1 MIRLTYRRERGDDTG
16 GMTTS
21 RVATFHPAW
30 GAVAMTASGVA
41 LVSLLDPWA
50 GSGVDDVVGAVTL
63 VLALVIAIATSVVY
77 IARMTAHREAV
88 VDDLANPVMGAMTA
102 AWPASLLI
110 AALAVLQ
117 AGVIEVF
124 DGTTALWVALVFFVP
139 GLVGT
144 LIVGV
149 AFYTRVIGSSDVPLQ
164 AVSGNWFVPVVP
176 LVLVPS
182 ILVRAEVLGGPV
194 DSASL
199 AFAAVAT
206 WGIGFG
212 LFLLLAAIIGGRL
225 LIASPPPPH
234 AAPTWWTWLAPIG
247 AGALG
252 IISISRLSTVS
263 EAWPDATSA
272 AFLVA
277 AMLWGLGLWWAVFA
291 GIVIFRQRR
300 ELRFQLPVWGFGFP
314 TAAWIALTV
323 ELARHWDLGW
333 LAVSGAVLWAAL
345 IVAFAVATVATLV
358 RMRSGAIFGR

>member
-1 MIRLTYRRERGDDTG
+1 
-16 GMTTS
+16 MTT
-21 RVATFHPAW
+21 
-30 GAVAMTASGVA
+30 SGVA

-63 VLALVIAIATSVVY
+63 ALALIIAVATSVVY
-77 IARMTAHREAV
+77 IVRMTAHREAV

-117 AGVIEVF
+117 AGVIDLV
-124 DGTTALWVALVFFVP
+124 DGTAALWIALVFFVP
-139 GLVGT
+139 GIVGT
-144 LIVGV
+144 LVVGV
-149 AFYTRVIGSSDVPLQ
+149 AFYTRVIGSTDVPLH

-182 ILVRAEVLGGPV
+182 ILTRTEVLGGPV
-194 DSASL
+194 DSATL
-199 AFAAVAT
+199 AFVAVAT

-234 AAPTWWTWLAPIG
+234 AAPTWWIWLAPIG
-247 AGALG
+247 AGGLG
-252 IISISRLSTVS
+252 IISISRLSAVA
-263 EAWPDATSA
+263 EAWPDATSV
-272 AFLVA
+272 AFLLA
-277 AMLWGLGLWWAVFA
+277 AMLWGFGLWWGVFA
-291 GIVIFRQRR
+291 GIVIYRQRR
-300 ELRFQLPVWGFGFP
+300 ELHFQLPVWGFGFP

-323 ELARHWDLGW
+323 ELARHWVLDW

-345 IVAFAVATVATLV
+345 IVAFAAAIVMTVV
-358 RMRSGAIFGR
+358 GMRSGAMFGR

>member
-1 MIRLTYRRERGDDTG
+1 
-16 GMTTS
+16 MTSS
-21 RVATFHPAW
+21 RVAGFHPAW

-50 GSGVDDVVGAVTL
+50 GSGADEVVGAVTL
-63 VLALVIAIATSVVY
+63 ALALVVAIATSVVF
-77 IARMTAHREAV
+77 IARLAAHRHAFT
-88 VDDLANPVMGAMTA
+88 DDLANPGMGAMTA

-117 AGVIEVF
+117 AGVIELV
-124 DGTTALWVALVFFVP
+124 DDTAALWVALVFFVP

-149 AFYTRVIGSSDVPLQ
+149 AFYTRVIGSTDVPLQ

-182 ILVRAEVLGGPV
+182 ILARIEVLGGPV
-194 DSASL
+194 DPASL
-199 AFAAVAT
+199 AFVAVAT

-212 LFLLLAAIIGGRL
+212 LFLLLAAIVGGRL

-234 AAPTWWTWLAPIG
+234 AAPTWWIWLAPIG
-247 AGALG
+247 AGAIG
-252 IISISRLSTVS
+252 IISISRLSAVS
-263 EAWPDATSA
+263 EAWADASSA

-277 AMLWGLGLWWAVFA
+277 AMLWGFGLWWAVFA

-300 ELRFQLPVWGFGFP
+300 ELHFQLPVWGFGFP

-323 ELARHWDLGW
+323 ELARHWELAW
-333 LAVSGAVLWAAL
+333 LAAVGAVLWVVLIGAFVAA
-345 IVAFAVATVATLV
+345 VVATIL
-358 RMRSGAIFGR
+358 RLRSGAIFHR

>member
-1 MIRLTYRRERGDDTG
+1 MVPEHA
-16 GMTTS
+16 S

-50 GSGVDDVVGAVTL
+50 GSGADDLTGAVTL
-63 VLALVIAIATSVVY
+63 GFALVVAIATSVFF
-77 IARMTAHREAV
+77 IARLVSHREAFH
-88 VDDLANPVMGAMTA
+88 DDLADPQLGAMTA

-117 AGVIEVF
+117 AGVVGVL
-124 DGTTALWVALVFFVP
+124 DGTTALWTALVLFIP

-144 LIVGV
+144 FVVGV
-149 AFYTRVIGSSDVPLQ
+149 AFYTRVIGSTDVPLP

-182 ILVRAEVLGGPV
+182 ILVRTEALGGPV

-212 LFLLLAAIIGGRL
+212 LFLLLAAIVGGRL

-234 AAPTWWTWLAPIG
+234 AAPTWWVWLAPIG

-252 IISISRLSTVS
+252 IISISRLSIVG
-263 EAWPDATSA
+263 EAWPDATDA
-272 AFLVA
+272 AFLLA
-277 AMLWGLGLWWAVFA
+277 AMLWGFGLWWAVFA

-300 ELRFQLPVWGFGFP
+300 QLRFRLPVWGFGFP

-323 ELARHWDLGW
+323 ELARHWGLPW
-333 LAVSGAVLWAAL
+333 LVVAGTALWVMLLVGFAAL
-345 IVAFAVATVATLV
+345 VIVTVVQL
-358 RMRSGAIFGR
+358 RSGAIFRR

>member
-1 MIRLTYRRERGDDTG
+1 
-16 GMTTS
+16 MTAS

-41 LVSLLDPWA
+41 LVSLLDPWP

-63 VLALVIAIATSVVY
+63 GLALVVAAATSVVFV
-77 IARMTAHREAV
+77 ARLAAHRDAFH
-88 VDDLANPVMGAMTA
+88 DDLADPRLGAMTA

-117 AGVIEVF
+117 AGVIGLIG
-124 DGTTALWVALVFFVP
+124 DTTALWTASVLFIP

-144 LIVGV
+144 LIVGI
-149 AFYTRVIGSSDVPLQ
+149 AFYTRVIGTTDVPLP

-182 ILVRAEVLGGPV
+182 ILVRTEALGGPV
-194 DSASL
+194 PPGSL
-199 AFAAVAT
+199 ALAAVAT

-212 LFLLLAAIIGGRL
+212 LFLLLAAIVGGRL

-234 AAPTWWTWLAPIG
+234 AAPTWWIWLAPIG
-247 AGALG
+247 AGGLG
-252 IISISRLSTVS
+252 LIAISRLSAVS
-263 EAWPDATSA
+263 SAWPDATHA

-277 AMLWGLGLWWAVFA
+277 AMLWGFGLWWAVFA
-291 GIVIFRQRR
+291 GIVILRQRR
-300 ELRFQLPVWGFGFP
+300 ELHFQLPVWGFGFP

-323 ELARHWDLGW
+323 ELARHWQLDW
-333 LAVSGAVLWAAL
+333 LAVAGTALWVLLLVGFAA
-345 IVAFAVATVATLV
+345 IVAATLA
-358 RMRSGAIFGR
+358 RLRSGAIFHR

>member
-1 MIRLTYRRERGDDTG
+1 
-16 GMTTS
+16 MTTS

-50 GSGVDDVVGAVTL
+50 GSNVDDVVGAVTL
-63 VLALVIAIATSVVY
+63 VLALVVAVATSVVF
-77 IARMTAHREAV
+77 IARMTAHRHLFI
-88 VDDLANPVMGAMTA
+88 DDLANPVMGAMTA
-102 AWPASLLI
+102 AWPAALLI

-117 AGVIEVF
+117 AGVIGLV
-124 DGTTALWVALVFFVP
+124 DAATALWSALVLFVP

-149 AFYTRVIGSSDVPLQ
+149 AFYTRVIGSTDVPLQ

-182 ILVRAEVLGGPV
+182 ILTRSEVLGGPV
-194 DSASL
+194 EPASL

-234 AAPTWWTWLAPIG
+234 AAPTWWIWLAPLG
-247 AGALG
+247 ASALG
-252 IISISRLSTVS
+252 IISISRLSVVS
-263 EAWPDATSA
+263 EAWPDATDA
-272 AFLVA
+272 AFLIA
-277 AMLWGLGLWWAVFA
+277 ATLWGFGLWWAVFS

-300 ELRFQLPVWGFGFP
+300 ELHFQLPVWGFGFP
-314 TAAWIALTV
+314 TAAWIALTI
-323 ELARHWDLGW
+323 ELARHWELAWLGV
-333 LAVSGAVLWAAL
+333 AGAVLWAMLVA
-345 IVAFAVATVATLV
+345 AFAAASVATLV
-358 RMRSGAIFGR
+358 QLRSGAIFRR

>member
-63 VLALVIAIATSVVY
+63 VLALVIAVATSVVY

-117 AGVIEVF
+117 AG
-124 DGTTALWVALVFFVP
+124 
-139 GLVGT
+139 
-144 LIVGV
+144 
-149 AFYTRVIGSSDVPLQ
+149 
-164 AVSGNWFVPVVP
+164 
-176 LVLVPS
+176 
-182 ILVRAEVLGGPV
+182 
-194 DSASL
+194 
-199 AFAAVAT
+199 
-206 WGIGFG
+206 
-212 LFLLLAAIIGGRL
+212 
-225 LIASPPPPH
+225 
-234 AAPTWWTWLAPIG
+234 
-247 AGALG
+247 ALG
-252 IISISRLSTVS
+252 IISISRLSSVS

-277 AMLWGLGLWWAVFA
+277 AMLWGFGLWWAVFA

-323 ELARHWDLGW
+323 EIARHWDLGW

-358 RMRSGAIFGR
+358 RMRSGAVFGR